1 MAWTSNIMSP
11 KCERIILLLGNG
23 VHLSL
28 NDAESVVLMRKYVS
42 RI

>member
-1 MAWTSNIMSP
+1 MAWTSNITSP
-11 KCERIILLLGNG
+11 KYERIILLLGNG

-28 NDAESVVLMRKYVS
+28 NDAQNVVFIRKYVS